1 MILGPEV
8 VWKQP
13 EEQLQISSI
22 LNLQLN
28 FEMANVYGGSTSN
41 QNNRPHR
48 VVALDIFRGLLMVLQ
63 SLDHARGYL
72 VNIRGQ
78 QAHETWYQQPVFE
91 ELVPSIT
98 RLVDSFG
105 GTGIYLSYFGFILII
120 LNSYFYYL
128 LAFKYPTTILFALGV
143 NLIFGGLIILAE
155 MKLFLFFI
163 KFYQTAD
170 LEIAINKANL
180 LAIGNVVQT
189 PKSTDY
195 EVVDFGWWRYIWLL
209 PGYYKNLYSIYPPLN
224 WLSFTIF
231 GIIYGYITLERV
243 RNEKF
248 NRNLNLK
255 IGIFL
260 LTLFIAIRIPGKFGN
275 INPDL
280 LPSPPPGTLFDNP
293 YLTSVLQFVNA
304 IKYPPDLSFFTLY
317 MGLNHLILAFFYAI
331 PSFNSNYLIVAIN
344 NGPLLAFGQSALFFY
359 MAHFHIYI
367 FMSLTMFGITSESKF
382 NIDSWQFWFWWIFG
396 LALLWPMC
404 VKYAKFKSNKGPDSL
419 WRFF

>member
-1 MILGPEV
+1 MD
-8 VWKQP
+8 
-13 EEQLQISSI
+13 
-22 LNLQLN
+22 N
-28 FEMANVYGGSTSN
+28 EMKSLVHNNANVYGGSTSN

-63 SLDHARGYL
+63 SLDHARGIL
-72 VNIRGQ
+72 VNIKGQ

-98 RLVDSFG
+98 RLVTHLAAPGFTFLMGFG
-105 GTGIYLSYFGFILII
+105 IILFSKSRIRVGWNVDQLLYHYLIRGFILII

-128 LAFKYPTTILFALGV
+128 LAFKYPTTVLFALGV

-170 LEIAINKANL
+170 LEIAINKAKYARNVFLLILVSL

-209 PGYYKNLYSIYPPLN
+209 P
-224 WLSFTIF
+224 
-231 GIIYGYITLERV
+231 
-243 RNEKF
+243 
-248 NRNLNLK
+248 
-255 IGIFL
+255 
-260 LTLFIAIRIPGKFGN
+260 AIRIPGKFGN

-304 IKYPPDLSFFTLY
+304 IKYPPDLSFITLY

-404 VKYAKFKSNKGPDSL
+404 VKYAKFKSNKGPIRCGGS
-419 WRFF
+419 FKFKI